1 MERRW
6 RRAASGGYRSDA
18 REAGRVSEPKIRDA
32 QPGDLD
38 ALYRIALA
46 TGDSGQDAAHLY
58 RDPRLVGSLYA
69 VPYAVL
75 EPRFALVVEDTSGVG
90 GYIVGALDTLAFEA
104 RLEAE
109 WWPALRREHADPGGP
124 PAAWN
129 LDQLRAYQ
137 VHHPRPPPTR
147 ITDPYP
153 SHLHINLLPHLQG
166 RGLGQAML
174 DAWLAR
180 IAAAGSRGLHLGV
193 SPVNHRAL
201 RFYRAYGLEEF
212 RFPNPKPDPDALY
225 FVRSFQAGG

>member
-1 MERRW
+1 MALAPRRHS
-6 RRAASGGYRSDA
+6 RLSFGAM
-18 REAGRVSEPKIRDA
+18 EAGRVSEPRLRDV

-58 RDPRLVGSLYA
+58 RDPQLVGSLYA

-75 EPRFALVVEDTSGVG
+75 APEFALVVEDASGVG
-90 GYIVGALDTLAFEA
+90 GYVVGALDTLAFEA

-109 WWPALRREHADPGGP
+109 WWPALRRQHADPGGP
-124 PAAWN
+124 PDSWT

-137 VHHPRPPPTR
+137 IQHPRPPPTR

-174 DAWLAR
+174 DAWLTR

-193 SPVNHRAL
+193 SPANHRAL
-201 RFYRAYGLEEF
+201 RFYAAYGLDQF
-212 RFPNPKPDPDALY
+212 RFPRPRPDPDTIY
-225 FVRSFQAGG
+225 FVRAFRGGD